1 MEENEICHICK
12 KVIKEDHSSCAY
24 CGTSFHKIEL
34 NNWIKRFKKCPRC
47 ERELKE
53 FIII

>member
-1 MEENEICHICK
+1 MEDSEICYICK
-12 KVIKEDHSSCAY
+12 KLITEDYASCAY
-24 CGTSFHKIEL
+24 CGTPFHKTEL

-53 FIII
+53 FVII